1 MDSYPWL
8 TTIALLPLVG
18 SLLVI
23 LLPKNNAKLA
33 KTVAL
38 AFSLVTL
45 GAVIAMALNFDANSK
60 EVFQFSESYAWIP
73 AFGINFSF
81 GVDGIALVLIALAA
95 TLVPVVILGGWDDAI
110 ESQGSVKGYFA
121 LVLVLEA
128 LMIGVFAATDVFL
141 FYVFFEAMLIPVYFM
156 IGRYGGPQRSYAAVK
171 FLIYS
176 LVGGL
181 FMLA

>member
-1 MDSYPWL
+1 MVDHNRV
-8 TTIALLPLVG
+8 IATRG

-73 AFGINFSF
+73 AFGI
-81 GVDGIALVLIALAA
+81 
-95 TLVPVVILGGWDDAI
+95 
-110 ESQGSVKGYFA
+110 
-121 LVLVLEA
+121 
-128 LMIGVFAATDVFL
+128 
-141 FYVFFEAMLIPVYFM
+141 
-156 IGRYGGPQRSYAAVK
+156 
-171 FLIYS
+171 
-176 LVGGL
+176 
-181 FMLA
+181 